1 MSVNHGDKVTTAEG
15 WTGTV
20 EGTPAPTP
28 FGPMVNV
35 TLDPEHAHNVAGGGV
50 SVEVSSLTPRS

>member
-1 MSVNHGDKVTTAEG
+1 MQNGDKVTTAQG

-20 EGTPAPTP
+20 EGEPAPTP

-35 TLDPEHAHNVAGGGV
+35 KLDAEHAHNVAGGGV
-50 SVEVSSLTPRS
+50 SVEVSSLTPRA